1 MQITIKTDSKKVYNA
16 LTSMIWRMKTSQQD
30 SHANGKYV
38 YFKCKTDFIEALYM
52 MALSGT
58 ETSVDLD
65 KGKTSFDD
73 LEYTITTSSSL
84 EKKKKYNWTAYMHDD
99 FFIYND

>member
-1 MQITIKTDSKKVYNA
+1 MQINIQTDSKKVYNA
-16 LTSMIWRMKTSQQD
+16 LTSTIWRMKTSQQD

-52 MALSGT
+52 MAICST
-58 ETSVDLD
+58 ETNVDLD
-65 KGKTSFDD
+65 KKRTEND
-73 LEYTITTSSSL
+73 LEYTITTGSSL

>member
-1 MQITIKTDSKKVYNA
+1 MQIIIKTDSKKVYNA
-16 LTSMIWRMKTSQQD
+16 LTSMIWRMKVSQQD
-30 SHANGKYV
+30 SRTNWKYI
-38 YFKCKTDFIEALYM
+38 YFKCKTDFIEAIYM
-52 MALSGT
+52 MAISGT

-73 LEYTITTSSSL
+73 LEYTITTGSL